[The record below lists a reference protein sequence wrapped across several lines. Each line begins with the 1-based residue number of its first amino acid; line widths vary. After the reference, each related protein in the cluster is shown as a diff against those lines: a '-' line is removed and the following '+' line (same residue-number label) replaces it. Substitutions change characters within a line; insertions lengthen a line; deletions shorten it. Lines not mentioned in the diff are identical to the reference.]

1 MRRLLDSIYSGMAWL
16 AMLGLAA
23 AFVVI
28 GLGVLARQLS
38 WDLQG
43 LDGYAGYA
51 IAAALFLALPAT
63 FQRNEHIRVTLLMEK
78 VPASWRNALQVWSLL
93 AASTLS
99 VFFAWSCGRLVW
111 LSHTTHDIAQTM
123 DATPLWLPQ
132 MSMAVGAT
140 GLALACIDA
149 TASHFAGQPFFKNAP
164 AGQAAHVE

>member
-78 VPASWRNALQVWSLL
+78 VPASWRNALQVSNGIDGQTEHPTLCAKNQHL
-93 AASTLS
+93 A
-99 VFFAWSCGRLVW
+99 GRRAGYLGIHPA
-111 LSHTTHDIAQTM
+111 LKADQGN
-123 DATPLWLPQ
+123 DLP
-132 MSMAVGAT
+132 AVR
-140 GLALACIDA
+140 
-149 TASHFAGQPFFKNAP
+149 KNTF
-164 AGQAAHVE
+164 QN